1 MIKTFQT
8 NDGID
13 EHKFGYQ
20 RVIRH
25 CFTHISTFQ
34 ETHNYRISYLGFVRR
49 LKLIGF
55 LIGVITGTVFLL
67 LLKTAVNPSERGGP
81 LILIL
86 TAEILALPAFWFGGS
101 WLAGGLLKETPL
113 DNLIDSYA
121 ISLAITFMVM
131 VSYPA
136 SRWIIHL
143 GKTIGAGGE

>member
-1 MIKTFQT
+1 MI
-8 NDGID
+8 
-13 EHKFGYQ
+13 GY
-20 RVIRH
+20 I
-25 CFTHISTFQ
+25 
-34 ETHNYRISYLGFVRR
+34 L
-49 LKLIGF
+49 GF

-86 TAEILALPAFWFGGS
+86 TAEILALPTFWFGGP
-101 WLAGGLLKETPL
+101 WLTGKLLVVLVGASSEE
-113 DNLIDSYA
+113 LINSYA

>member
-1 MIKTFQT
+1 M
-8 NDGID
+8 N
-13 EHKFGYQ
+13 E
-20 RVIRH
+20 
-25 CFTHISTFQ
+25 
-34 ETHNYRISYLGFVRR
+34 YLGF
-49 LKLIGF
+49 LIGF

-86 TAEILALPAFWFGGS
+86 TAEILALPTFWFGGP
-101 WLAGGLLKETPL
+101 WLTGVLLGGTSLNE
-113 DNLIDSYA
+113 LIDSYA

-143 GKTIGAGGE
+143 GKTLGAGGE

>member
-1 MIKTFQT
+1 MFGG
-8 NDGID
+8 NLM
-13 EHKFGYQ
+13 FGY
-20 RVIRH
+20 I
-25 CFTHISTFQ
+25 
-34 ETHNYRISYLGFVRR
+34 L
-49 LKLIGF
+49 GF

-86 TAEILALPAFWFGGS
+86 TAELLALPTFWFGGP
-101 WLAGGLLKETPL
+101 WLTGELLGGALSEE
-113 DNLIDSYA
+113 LINPYA